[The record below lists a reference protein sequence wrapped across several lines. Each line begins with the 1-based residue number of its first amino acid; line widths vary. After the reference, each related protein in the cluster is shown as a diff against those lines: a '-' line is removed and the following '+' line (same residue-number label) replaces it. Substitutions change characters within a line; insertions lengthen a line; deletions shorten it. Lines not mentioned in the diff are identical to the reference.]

1 MCDVYLYMWYINI
14 YVHIYI
20 YDFIIYIQGS
30 NLIRCNATLPM
41 PFDAETWFHT
51 HSGPAS
57 SSSESY
63 GSTLQDPAR
72 VGVFDWSIR
81 NSAGSPN
88 IEPIKYMV

>member
-1 MCDVYLYMWYINI
+1 MY
-14 YVHIYI
+14 IYI